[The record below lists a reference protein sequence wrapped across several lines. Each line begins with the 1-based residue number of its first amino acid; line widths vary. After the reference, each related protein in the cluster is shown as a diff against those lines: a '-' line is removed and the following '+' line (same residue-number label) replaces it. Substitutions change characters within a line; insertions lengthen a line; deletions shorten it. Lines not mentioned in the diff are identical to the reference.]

1 MRVTGRRFRTRPLVS
16 SDKPDIIE
24 LMGQRILG
32 LIPPLSVCAM
42 LAVGCEPAVTAPMDS
57 DAFVRVMV
65 ELREAER
72 TTADSLAFDAKR
84 REILERAGVTD
95 SMLYGFV
102 RAHRSETEFMS
113 SIWDTIDAR
122 LNPVKTE
129 DTVRSSP

>member
-1 MRVTGRRFRTRPLVS
+1 MLAGLAGRDRPN
-16 SDKPDIIE
+16 IIE
-24 LMGQRILG
+24 MMVLRILR
-32 LIPPLSVCAM
+32 LIPPLTVCAM
-42 LAVGCEPAVTAPMDS
+42 LAVGCRPAVTAPMES

-65 ELREAER
+65 ALREAER

-102 RAHRSETEFMS
+102 RAYRSETEFMS

-129 DTVRSSP
+129 DTVRSNP